1 MDLLRYLR
9 FWPAA
14 LGFIV
19 GAWIS
24 FLFMSP
30 EPDSVETAMSLA
42 SAFVGAIAGYLAKLA
57 SIPARRILA
66 LLSGIAL
73 CVVIGIAMIV
83 YRWIVG

>member
-1 MDLLRYLR
+1 MDYLKYLR

-14 LGFIV
+14 LGFLV

-30 EPDSVETAMSLA
+30 EPDAVERAMSLA
-42 SAFVGAIAGYLAKLA
+42 SAFVGAIAAQAAKMGT
-57 SIPARRILA
+57 IPARRILA
-66 LLSGIAL
+66 LVGGLAL

>member
-1 MDLLRYLR
+1 MDYLKYLR

-14 LGFIV
+14 LGFLV

-30 EPDSVETAMSLA
+30 EPDSVEMAMSLA
-42 SAFVGAIAGYLAKLA
+42 SAFVGAIAGYLGKLA
-57 SIPARRILA
+57 SIPARRILV
-66 LLSGIAL
+66 LVGGIAL

>member
-1 MDLLRYLR
+1 MDYLKYLR

-14 LGFIV
+14 LGFLV
-19 GAWIS
+19 GVWIS

-30 EPDSVETAMSLA
+30 EPDSVERAMSLA
-42 SAFVGAIAGYLAKLA
+42 SAFVGAIAAQAAKVGT
-57 SIPARRILA
+57 IPARRILA
-66 LLSGIAL
+66 LVGGLAL